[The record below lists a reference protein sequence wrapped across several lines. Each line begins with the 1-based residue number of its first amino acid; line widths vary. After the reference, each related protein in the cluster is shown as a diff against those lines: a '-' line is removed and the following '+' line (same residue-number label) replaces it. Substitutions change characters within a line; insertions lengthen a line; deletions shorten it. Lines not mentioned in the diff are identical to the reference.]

1 MDDLNN
7 TIREINIEKPNSFTD
22 ILNILKTKIKNRSEF
37 YEILIMDKNNGEQII
52 NTENYNKI
60 EDILLIRKINK
71 NNRDK

>member
-37 YEILIMDKNNGEQII
+37 YEILIIDKNNGEQII
-52 NTENYNKI
+52 NTENYNII
-60 EDILLIRKINK
+60 EDILLIGKINK
-71 NNRDK
+71 NN

>member
-1 MDDLNN
+1 MDELNN